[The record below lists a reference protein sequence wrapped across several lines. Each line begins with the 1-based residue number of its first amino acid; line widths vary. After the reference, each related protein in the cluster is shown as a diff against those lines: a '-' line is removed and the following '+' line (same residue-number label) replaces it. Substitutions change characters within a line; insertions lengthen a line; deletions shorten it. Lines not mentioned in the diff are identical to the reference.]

1 MKSTPSSKSQPA
13 GNGQTGCVLIIPWGY
28 FIAAA
33 VIVIGIFAG
42 ALALIASVAHGQ
54 AIVDPVCYIS
64 APPVL
69 PQSNPINC
77 LQPRAFMPVVMSA
90 P

>member
-42 ALALIASVAHGQ
+42 KVIAAAIGAGQ
-54 AIVDPVCYIS
+54 
-64 APPVL
+64 
-69 PQSNPINC
+69 
-77 LQPRAFMPVVMSA
+77 
-90 P
+90 